1 MYIWNLLK
9 EKKGGGGEERKERWI
24 RKKNMCGD
32 TKGVKFIFLVDW
44 VISMNEWNKQVI
56 LIEYT

>member
-1 MYIWNLLK
+1 
-9 EKKGGGGEERKERWI
+9 
-24 RKKNMCGD
+24 MCGD
-32 TKGVKFIFLVDW
+32 PKGVKFIFLVDW